1 MSVHRARGVVSFA
14 ETDASGRFHYTAA
27 LRWAEDAEHELYRS
41 LGLPVASFP
50 RRTVSATFERPL
62 ADGDEYVVELSVERL
77 GTSSITYSWRIVHEV
92 GVAVTGSHTVV
103 HVDASGRPAAVPD
116 LLRTTLGSLMGGPRR
131 DTTGGPPN
139 PRVDTKATS

>member
-1 MSVHRARGVVSFA
+1 MSVHRARGVVTFA

-41 LGLPVASFP
+41 LGLPVAGFP

-62 ADGDEYVVELSVERL
+62 VDGDEYVVELSVERL
-77 GTSSITYSWRIVHEV
+77 GTSSITYAWRIVHEV

-116 LLRTTLGSLMGGPRR
+116 PLRTSLESLVGGSPSGHHSAAPRS
-131 DTTGGPPN
+131 P
-139 PRVDTKATS
+139 